1 MKSLVFSFHYAH
13 VLMTILF
20 LRPIYR
26 KNTYF
31 WYRCGCIE
39 WNKIAAKNDFLKDC
53 LQNTFGYVQNKC
65 FSKGFN
71 DIVHIEKRILFETSL
86 TTQDTPLWIRLRWN
100 IPFRGNSECI
110 LFACSNLLIKF
121 WGSDP
126 TFYRDILTL
135 LYLKFQTLEHAQIAI
150 ARYYFQISWHNRKLK
165 VTLGNSLINDVGPC
179 IYQLGSM
186 TFSKDTF
193 RSVNCT
199 LPFY

>member
-1 MKSLVFSFHYAH
+1 M
-13 VLMTILF
+13 
-20 LRPIYR
+20 
-26 KNTYF
+26 
-31 WYRCGCIE
+31 
-39 WNKIAAKNDFLKDC
+39 
-53 LQNTFGYVQNKC
+53 QNKY

-86 TTQDTPLWIRLRWN
+86 TTQDTPLCIRLRWN

-110 LFACSNLLIKF
+110 LFACSNLLQF

-126 TFYRDILTL
+126 SFNRDILTL

>member
-1 MKSLVFSFHYAH
+1 MH
-13 VLMTILF
+13 
-20 LRPIYR
+20 
-26 KNTYF
+26 F

-39 WNKIAAKNDFLKDC
+39 WKKLLLKAISSKIVYKIFLGMCKI
-53 LQNTFGYVQNKC
+53 NEKRK
-65 FSKGFN
+65 SKGFN
-71 DIVHIEKRILFETSL
+71 DVVHIEKKILFEKSL
-86 TTQDTPLWIRLRWN
+86 TTQDTPLCIRLRWN
-100 IPFRGNSECI
+100 IPFRGKSECI

-126 TFYRDILTL
+126 SFNRDILTL

-193 RSVNCT
+193 RSVNCI